1 MIYYYHNQYYLA
13 LLIILMIRIG
23 IIEDNIF
30 LLKSF
35 RDYLNNAEDMTVVF
49 SWFSMEEAKEQIE
62 FKQSLLPDIIL
73 LDIFLPGESG
83 LEGIPYLK
91 EKYPAAKI
99 IMLTAYNEDSLI
111 INCLKQGAAGYALKT
126 AQLNHLME
134 IINKTIKTGA
144 FIDDMSIGKVINNL
158 QSKKESSFKDA
169 LTFREKDIVTLV
181 EKGYSYKQMS
191 ETLFVTTY
199 TINYHLK
206 NIYKKLN
213 IHSKSALLAK
223 IMDEGKG

>member
-1 MIYYYHNQYYLA
+1 V
-13 LLIILMIRIG
+13 IRIG

-35 RDYLNNAEDMTVVF
+35 RDYLNSTEGMTVVF
-49 SWFSMEEAKEQIE
+49 SCASMEEAREQIG
-62 FKQSLLPDIIL
+62 FKTYPLPDIIL

-83 LEGIPYLK
+83 QEGIPYLK
-91 EKYPAAKI
+91 GQFPAAKI

-111 INCLKQGAAGYALKT
+111 ISCLKQGASGYALKT
-126 AQLNHLME
+126 AQLNHLIE
-134 IINKTIKTGA
+134 IIHKTTKTGA
-144 FIDDMSIGKVINNL
+144 FIDDMSIAKVIKNL
-158 QSKKESSFKDA
+158 QSKKESSFTDA
-169 LTFREKDIVTLV
+169 LTLREKEIVSLV

-191 ETLFVTTY
+191 ESLFVTTY

-213 IHSKSALLAK
+213 IHSKSALLSK
-223 IMDEGKG
+223 IMDEGKS

>member
-1 MIYYYHNQYYLA
+1 
-13 LLIILMIRIG
+13 MIRIG

-35 RDYLNNAEDMTVVF
+35 RDYLNSTEGMTVVF
-49 SWFSMEEAKEQIE
+49 SCASMEEAREQIG
-62 FKQSLLPDIIL
+62 FKTYPLPDIIL

-83 LEGIPYLK
+83 QEGIPYLK
-91 EKYPAAKI
+91 GQFPAAKI

-111 INCLKQGAAGYALKT
+111 ISCLKQGASGYALKT
-126 AQLNHLME
+126 AQLNHLIE
-134 IINKTIKTGA
+134 IIHKTTKTGA
-144 FIDDMSIGKVINNL
+144 FIDDMSIAKVIKNL
-158 QSKKESSFKDA
+158 QSKKESSFTDA
-169 LTFREKDIVTLV
+169 LTLREKEIVSLV

-191 ETLFVTTY
+191 ESLFVTTY

-213 IHSKSALLAK
+213 IHSKSALLSK
-223 IMDEGKG
+223 IMDEGKS